1 MSNPIPPMLVPDR
14 TSHPFLTY
22 DMIYEIPATIRET
35 LKNAEI
41 SSATERLSEKKSLY
55 FTGCG
60 TAFFAAMLGA
70 YPLHSSKSRSECVS
84 SLELQQHDYPLSS
97 ETGLVAVSHSGIT
110 KATVDALKYGRS
122 KGAFGVGI
130 THYPDRPISEAAD
143 ETIVVGNS
151 PDPSRCHTKCY
162 VAAAIACA
170 KISIG
175 LLNRKDE
182 AGFARDLETSL
193 DELPSLTSEVLK
205 STDNACKQIAGQN
218 YTKARYYIAGSGPNF
233 ANTLEAALKI
243 METSYTPA
251 QGFDTEQILH
261 GPWASID
268 QDTFLIVLA
277 PKGKCYDR
285 NRTLVKAAKIY
296 GASVLAIVDED
307 DRGISSLCNSI
318 KLPTRNESLSP
329 YLNIIPLYL
338 ISYYLSVKH
347 GNNPDMLR
355 YLWPRYWEARQLIFP
370 PGTH

>member
-1 MSNPIPPMLVPDR
+1 MLKPDR

-35 LKNAEI
+35 LKNAQL
-41 SSATERLSEKKSLY
+41 SSVTEKLGKKGSFY
-55 FTGCG
+55 FTGSG
-60 TAFFAAMLGA
+60 TAFFSAMLGA
-70 YPLHSSKSRSECVS
+70 YPLHSSNFRSECVS
-84 SLELQQHDYPLSS
+84 SLELQKHDYPFSS

-110 KATVDALKYGRS
+110 KATVDALKFGRS
-122 KGAFGVGI
+122 KNAFGVGI
-130 THYPDRPISEAAD
+130 THYPDRPISQVAD

-162 VAAAIACA
+162 VAGAIACA

-175 LLNRKDE
+175 ISNLKRSGSAKDL
-182 AGFARDLETSL
+182 AGSL
-193 DELPSLTSEVLK
+193 DELPNLTSEVLK
-205 STDNACKQIAGQN
+205 SIDSVCKEIADQN
-218 YTKARYYIAGSGPNF
+218 CKRARYYIAGSGPNY

-243 METSYTPA
+243 METSYCSA

-277 PKGKCYDR
+277 PRGACYDR
-285 NRTLVKAAKIY
+285 NRDLVRAAKIY

-307 DRGISSLCNSI
+307 DKDISSLCNSI
-318 KLPTRNESLSP
+318 KLPARIESISP

-338 ISYYLSVKH
+338 IAYYLSVKH

-355 YLWPRYWEARQLIFP
+355 YLWPRYWEARQIIFP

>member
-1 MSNPIPPMLVPDR
+1 MLIPDR

-22 DMIYEIPATIRET
+22 DMIFEIPATIRET
-35 LKNAEI
+35 LKNARI
-41 SSATERLSEKKSLY
+41 SSATERLSEKKSFY

-60 TAFFAAMLGA
+60 TAFFAAMLGG

-84 SLELQQHDYPLSS
+84 SLELQQHGYPLSS
-97 ETGLVAVSHSGIT
+97 ETGMVAVSHSGIT
-110 KATVDALKYGRS
+110 KATVDALKYGHS
-122 KGAFGVGI
+122 KGTFGVGI
-130 THYPDRPISEAAD
+130 THYADRPISEAAD
-143 ETIVVGNS
+143 ETIIIGNS

-175 LLNRKDE
+175 LLNRKNE

-205 STDNACKQIAGQN
+205 STDSACKEIADQN
-218 YTKARYYIAGSGPNF
+218 YTKARYYVAGSGPNF

-243 METSYTPA
+243 METSYASA

-285 NRTLVKAAKIY
+285 NRDLVKAAKIY
-296 GASVLAIVDED
+296 GASVLAIVDEG
-307 DRGISSLCNSI
+307 DRDISSLCNSI

-338 ISYYLSVKH
+338 ISYYLSIKH

-355 YLWPRYWEARQLIFP
+355 YLWPRYWEARQIIFP